1 MWNIYM
7 AQNKLFTFV
16 IVFWHN
22 KIKTWYIVRP
32 SKFFELISVPKKI
45 CYGFWFVW
53 FIVYRNCDKF
63 IIVLKTGYCAAL
75 NTRVYDFLL
84 TIVHGMFR
92 KNFDFLAYKFQKC
105 LHHFKVHVCGVGIY
119 KQNQSYFTYHANEER
134 VKLTHYQNYVTF
146 P

>member
-1 MWNIYM
+1 MWNIYT
-7 AQNKLFTFV
+7 AQNKLFKFV

-22 KIKTWYIVRP
+22 KIKTWNIVRP
-32 SKFFELISVPKKI
+32 SKLFELISVPKKI

-92 KNFDFLAYKFQKC
+92 KNFAFLAYKFQKC
-105 LHHFKVHVCGVGIY
+105 LHHFKVHVCGVGIQAKPIVFY
-119 KQNQSYFTYHANEER
+119 IPHER
-134 VKLTHYQNYVTF
+134 RAS
-146 P
+146 